1 VESTKGAVP
10 PLPGYHEAITGKENN
25 MKIAITTTGEHLDSA
40 VDLRFGRARGF
51 IIYDDKSG
59 DYYYIDNKQNLSAMQ
74 GAGVQ
79 SAKTVIDLGVGA
91 VITGNVGPKAFT
103 TLQAGNVEIY
113 IGAEGS
119 VNNVIDDYK
128 GGKLQK
134 TSGAN
139 VESHW

>member
-1 VESTKGAVP
+1 VESTEGAVS

-25 MKIAITTTGEHLDSA
+25 MKIAITTTGEDLDSA

-51 IIYDDKSG
+51 IIYDDMSD
-59 DYYYIDNKQNLSAMQ
+59 DYHYIDNKQNLSAMQ

-79 SAKTVIDLGVGA
+79 SAKKVIDLGVGA

-103 TLQAGNVEIY
+103 TLQAGDVEIY

-119 VNNVIDDYK
+119 VKNVIDDYK
-128 GGKLQK
+128 NGKLQK
-134 TSGAN
+134 ASGAN